1 MKKCGWSGTRKLLF
15 NRRSFTSLPILRSG
29 SYASVLLGS
38 AMVFYKTFYQHR
50 HDAVASIIQ
59 TGCFEGFVCPFPVQ
73 SAVLPGS
80 WTTGCL
86 SFWMPGGERYPAY
99 GVFLSPA
106 SGFVIVAELFLGE
119 GVCIALRVC
128 GVACLV
134 VVGRSSNLLVYAS

>member
-1 MKKCGWSGTRKLLF
+1 MALTPKRPSLHASVTVHSHHWTSAMKKCSWSGTRKLLF
-15 NRRSFTSLPILRSG
+15 NRRSFTSVPILRSG

-86 SFWMPGGERYPAY
+86 SFWMPGGR
-99 GVFLSPA
+99 GIQHMA
-106 SGFVIVAELFLGE
+106 SSCHQLQV
-119 GVCIALRVC
+119 
-128 GVACLV
+128 
-134 VVGRSSNLLVYAS
+134 SSL